1 MSEKIYNAW
10 GKIFSN
16 PELLPKDKFVV
27 IGGNEEVGV
36 AYTKQELI
44 TNWRKE
50 LRYAIAQDISIYYNG
65 NIVRT
70 VRNFNSTILGK
81 SVRWSNGK
89 AKFVKTEYVKH
100 YIIV

>member
-1 MSEKIYNAW
+1 MSETVYNAW

-16 PELLPKDKFVV
+16 PELLPKDMFVV

-44 TNWRKE
+44 DNWRKE

-81 SVRWSNGK
+81 KVLWQSGTT
-89 AKFVKTEYVKH
+89 KFVKTEYIKH
-100 YIIV
+100 YID